1 VDDGRGDASH
11 ERAPECAETA
21 RADNDQIG
29 VALACQPDD
38 LVDSVALE
46 CDGIAGDVGLLRT
59 LSRLSEH
66 LARAAELLG
75 QRPLIVRIAEHRQG
89 GGSDGHEGHVRADR
103 LGEREAFVDRDPAA
117 RRSVGRDQDQVLVL
131 HVAHLHSRRRIES
144 LARRGIRGPADPV
157 CGKAAKDPGRG
168 ADAGAARTTEGSVR
182 PMAVTSDSTR
192 STHVADVVLRDGST
206 MRLRPPVAA
215 DEDEL
220 VSFFRGLS
228 DHSLYLRFHGHPRVD
243 AGLVVPVL
251 DPDWHDRGA
260 LVGTAAG
267 RVVALASYVRLRDVR
282 SAEVAFAVADEF
294 QGRGIAT
301 RMLEQL
307 AASAAQVGIEEFLAE
322 VLAGNDAM
330 LRVFA
335 DAGFEVTRATSWGES
350 EVRLRLA
357 PTDTYRAHV
366 DGRDHVAV
374 AASLRPFFAPA
385 SVAVVGASVRRG
397 SIGGEL
403 FRNVLRAEFAGVA
416 YPVNRTAEAVAGV
429 QGYASVA
436 DIPASVDLA
445 VICVPGPAVL
455 AAAEDA
461 LAAGVRALCVISAGF
476 AETGADGIA
485 RQERLLELVRAHG
498 ARLLGPNCLGIA
510 VSGPRLNATFGPRAL
525 PAGHVGFSSQSGAL
539 GLALLERADERGLG
553 LASFVS
559 IGNKADVSS
568 NDLLEYWEDDD
579 ETEVIVLYLES
590 FGNPRKF
597 ARVAQRVARTKPI
610 VAMKAGRTAT
620 GARAASSHTAA
631 LAGSE
636 AAVDALFHQ
645 TGVLRVETLEELLD
659 VTSLLA
665 GQPLP
670 RGRNVAV
677 LTNAGGLGILCAD
690 ACEAAGLALPE
701 LAPATRD
708 ALGAV
713 LPVEASL
720 ANPVDMLGSATAET
734 YERVLPV
741 LLADPGIDALIV
753 LFVPPVVAGAEEV
766 AAAITRAVEGAPRQD
781 KPVLASVISAGG
793 TPAALRDGAATQ
805 FAYPESAARSLGRVA
820 ERAEWLRRPRGRVPA
835 MAGIDHEAA
844 WAVVADAADRWLT
857 PAETRRLLEAY
868 SLPLVAER
876 RAESVDA
883 AVAAAGE
890 LGFPVVVKS
899 AVPGA
904 HKTEI
909 GGVALDLRDEEAV
922 REAAGRIGAPLL
934 VQALVRGGVELLVGA
949 VNDPVFGP
957 LVALGPGGTFAELIG
972 DAGFRLAPLTDVDAD
987 ELVSAGKAGLLV
999 DGFRGAPASD
1009 RRAVADVVL
1018 RIGRL
1023 IAEIPEIAEIDLN
1036 PVIAGPDGCVAVDA
1050 RVRCA
1055 PVSPRRDVKTW

>member
-1 VDDGRGDASH
+1 M
-11 ERAPECAETA
+11 T
-21 RADNDQIG
+21 
-29 VALACQPDD
+29 
-38 LVDSVALE
+38 VDSNSST
-46 CDGIAGDVGLLRT
+46 LL
-59 LSRLSEH
+59 
-66 LARAAELLG
+66 
-75 QRPLIVRIAEHRQG
+75 
-89 GGSDGHEGHVRADR
+89 
-103 LGEREAFVDRDPAA
+103 
-117 RRSVGRDQDQVLVL
+117 
-131 HVAHLHSRRRIES
+131 
-144 LARRGIRGPADPV
+144 
-157 CGKAAKDPGRG
+157 
-168 ADAGAARTTEGSVR
+168 
-182 PMAVTSDSTR
+182 
-192 STHVADVVLRDGST
+192 ADVVLRDGST

-215 DEDEL
+215 DAGEL
-220 VSFFRGLS
+220 VAFFRRLS
-228 DHSLYLRFHGHPRVD
+228 DHSLYLRFHGHPSVD
-243 AGLVVPVL
+243 ENLVVPVL
-251 DPDWHDRGA
+251 EPDWHERGA
-260 LVGTAAG
+260 LIGTAG
-267 RVVALASYVRLRDVR
+267 GQVVALASYVRLREVR

-307 AASAAQVGIEEFLAE
+307 AAAAAPAGIEEFVAE
-322 VLAGNDAM
+322 VMADNNAM

-335 DAGFEVTRATSWGES
+335 DAGFAVTRATSAGET

-357 PTDTYRAHV
+357 STETYRSHV
-366 DGRDHVAV
+366 DERDHVAV

-385 SVAVVGASVRRG
+385 TVAVVGASVRRG

-403 FRNVLRAEFAGVA
+403 FRNVLRAEFAGAA

-436 DIPASVDLA
+436 DIPATVDLA

-455 AAAEDA
+455 PAAEEA
-461 LAAGVRALCVISAGF
+461 LVAGVRALCVISAGF
-476 AETGADGIA
+476 AETGAEGIA
-485 RQERLLELVRAHG
+485 RQEHLLELVRAHG

-510 VSGPRLNATFGPRAL
+510 VAGPRLNATFGPRAL
-525 PAGHVGFSSQSGAL
+525 PPGNVGFSSQSGAL
-539 GLALLERADERGLG
+539 GLALLERAEERGLG
-553 LASFVS
+553 LSSFVS

-597 ARVAQRVARTKPI
+597 ARVARRVARTKAI

-645 TGVLRVETLEELLD
+645 TGVLRVETLDELLD

-665 GQPLP
+665 GQPPP

-690 ACEAAGLALPE
+690 ACEAAGLALPQ
-701 LAPATRD
+701 LAPATRE
-708 ALGAV
+708 ALGAI

-720 ANPVDMLGSATAET
+720 ANPVDMLGSATADT

-753 LFVPPVVAGAEEV
+753 LFVPPVVAGADEV
-766 AAAITRAVEGAPRQD
+766 AEAISRAVAAGARRD

-793 TPAALRDGAATQ
+793 TPAALLRGTVTP

-820 ERAEWLRRPRGRVPA
+820 ERAEWLRRPQGRLPEIPRV
-835 MAGIDHEAA
+835 DVVAA
-844 WAVVADAADRWLT
+844 RAVVAGAADRWLT
-857 PAETRRLLEAY
+857 PDETRRLLDAY
-868 SLPLVAER
+868 SLPLVPER

-883 AVAAAGE
+883 TVAAAAE

-899 AVPGA
+899 AVPGV

-909 GGVALDLRDEEAV
+909 GGVALDLRDEDAV
-922 REAAGRIGAPLL
+922 RVAAARIGPPLL
-934 VQALVRGGVELLVGA
+934 VQPLVRGGVELLVGA

-972 DAGFRLAPLTDVDAD
+972 DAGFRLAPLTDVDAE

-999 DGFRGAPASD
+999 DGFRGAVPAD
-1009 RRAVADVVL
+1009 RQAVVDVVL
-1018 RIGRL
+1018 RIGLL
-1023 IAEIPEIAEIDLN
+1023 IADLPEVAEVDLN
-1036 PVIAGPDGCVAVDA
+1036 PVIAGAEGCIAVDA
-1050 RVRCA
+1050 RIRCA
-1055 PVSPRRDVKTW
+1055 PPSRHLDVKTW